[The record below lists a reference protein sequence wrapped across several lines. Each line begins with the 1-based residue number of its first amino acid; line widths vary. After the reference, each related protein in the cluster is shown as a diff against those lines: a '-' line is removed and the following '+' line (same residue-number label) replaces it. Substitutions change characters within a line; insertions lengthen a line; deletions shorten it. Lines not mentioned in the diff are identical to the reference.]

1 MTIDKSDRSGN
12 SNRPDRHLP
21 DTTRPD
27 QSLPEDKGE
36 THWSQA
42 SGDGLQKPAPKQYS
56 ELDESASSQASAS
69 ASIDE
74 VGKQAYLDTLNSV
87 DTDRGPVLDAVYNGP
102 VTEGK
107 RTGNAERREEK
118 MAGKATT
125 TTDRNSED

>member
-1 MTIDKSDRSGN
+1 MEK
-12 SNRPDRHLP
+12 PDLHLP
-21 DTTRPD
+21 DTTRPNR
-27 QSLPEDKGE
+27 SLQEDRGE

-42 SGDGLQKPAPKQYS
+42 SGDGLQKPVPKQFN

-74 VGKQAYLDTLNSV
+74 VGRQAYLDTLHSV

-102 VTEGK
+102 VTGGE

-118 MAGKATT
+118 KAGKAA
-125 TTDRNSED
+125 TDATD

>member
-1 MTIDKSDRSGN
+1 MVIKKSSNPDK
-12 SNRPDRHLP
+12 HLP

-27 QSLPEDKGE
+27 RSPAQDKGE

-42 SGDGLQKPAPKQYS
+42 SGDGLQKPVPKQFN
-56 ELDESASSQASAS
+56 ELDESASSQVSAS

-87 DTDRGPVLDAVYNGP
+87 DTDRGPVMDAVYNGP
-102 VTEGK
+102 VTEGN

-118 MAGKATT
+118 LTNRKSSG
-125 TTDRNSED
+125 

>member
-1 MTIDKSDRSGN
+1 MVIKKSSNPDK
-12 SNRPDRHLP
+12 HLP

-27 QSLPEDKGE
+27 HSLAEDKGE

-42 SGDGLQKPAPKQYS
+42 SGDGLQKPVPKQFN
-56 ELDESASSQASAS
+56 ELDESASSQVSAS

-87 DTDRGPVLDAVYNGP
+87 DTDRGPVMDAVYNGP
-102 VTEGK
+102 VTEGN

-118 MAGKATT
+118 M
-125 TTDRNSED
+125 TDKVKKNADRKSGG

>member
-1 MTIDKSDRSGN
+1 MTIEKSDT
-12 SNRPDRHLP
+12 HLP

-27 QSLPEDKGE
+27 RSLSEDKGE

-42 SGDGLQKPAPKQYS
+42 SGDGLQKPVPKQFN
-56 ELDESASSQASAS
+56 EHDESASSQVSAS

-74 VGKQAYLDTLNSV
+74 MGKQAYHDTLTSV

-102 VTEGK
+102 VTEGL

-118 MAGKATT
+118 QAEKKSG
-125 TTDRNSED
+125 R